1 MALLASPGVMIG
13 FQYARTSATAFMA
26 ANNGDVGRKGETD
39 ALPLTPCLAV
49 RRRDERQLWP
59 AAAAA
64 R

>member
-1 MALLASPGVMIG
+1 MIG